1 MKKIVVAAIALASTT
16 AFAGGFDGP
25 FVQLGI
31 GGSSTGTKVSGTTVN
46 TTSVDGTNSQG
57 SFNGLVAGGYS
68 QSFGN
73 FNLAANLFYVIGNQ
87 KAGSK
92 TSNGLNT
99 DGESVSEN
107 YNSKLK
113 NTWGIS
119 IEPGWNFTEST
130 LGYAKLA
137 WVMSQAN
144 TSMNYHNNVGGFDT
158 TPSTSKT
165 INGFGYGLGVK
176 QMITKNIYA
185 GVDLMGVSYQ
195 SYSVT
200 DADLGTFNNRPRQFL
215 GFASIGY
222 KF

>member
-1 MKKIVVAAIALASTT
+1 MKKTLVAALALAAST

-31 GGSSTGTKVSGTTVN
+31 GGSATGTKVSGTGIGTA
-46 TTSVDGTNSQG
+46 SVDGTNTQG
-57 SFNGLVAGGYS
+57 NVNGLVSGGYS
-68 QSFGN
+68 KSFEG

-87 KAGSK
+87 NAGNK
-92 TSNGLNT
+92 TSNGVNS
-99 DGESVSEN
+99 DGESNTET

-119 IEPGWNFTEST
+119 VEPGWNFTDST
-130 LGYAKLA
+130 LGYVKLA

-144 TSMNYHNNVGGFDT
+144 TNFNYTNNVGGFNAN
-158 TPSTSKT
+158 PSTSKT
-165 INGFGYGLGVK
+165 INGFGYGLGLK
-176 QMITKNIYA
+176 QMITKNVFA

-195 SYSVT
+195 SYSLS
-200 DADLGTFNNRPRQFL
+200 DPDLGSFSNRPMQFM